1 MVNQYAKWIGA
12 SQELAWRKPVASLNY
27 LLSSHAWR
35 QDHNGFSHQGPGFI
49 ESILQKRSSVA
60 RIYLPPD
67 ANCLLSVM
75 DHCLASM
82 GYVNLVIAGK
92 QPMPQWLDAKAAR
105 EHCGAGASVW
115 QWASNDG
122 GDADVVMAAC
132 GDVPTQETLAA
143 TWLLRRDMPGLRVRV
158 VNVVDLLTLSSN
170 RDHPHGLDETT
181 FAALYTRAAPV
192 VFAFHGHP
200 RVVHEL
206 IHHQPDPVRFH
217 VRGYMEEGTTT
228 TPFDMVVC
236 NQLSRYHLAMEALRR
251 IARVRSEAGD
261 LIGRYEQ
268 KLAAHKAYIYEHGE
282 DMPEVRDWKWT

>member
-1 MVNQYAKWIGA
+1 MA
-12 SQELAWRKPVASLNY
+12 SMTTDSRLEQLHAYWRAANY
-27 LLSSHAWR
+27 LSAG
-35 QDHNGFSHQGPGFI
+35 Q
-49 ESILQKRSSVA
+49 
-60 RIYLPPD
+60 IYLR
-67 ANCLLSVM
+67 ANPL
-75 DHCLASM
+75 
-82 GYVNLVIAGK
+82 VN
-92 QPMPQWLDAKAAR
+92 
-105 EHCGAGASVW
+105 H
-115 QWASNDG
+115 
-122 GDADVVMAAC
+122 
-132 GDVPTQETLAA
+132 
-143 TWLLRRDMPGLRVRV
+143 
-158 VNVVDLLTLSSN
+158 
-170 RDHPHGLDETT
+170 
-181 FAALYTRAAPV
+181 TRTAPV